1 METSLELVSDAH
13 ERLKEVMRAVRQLYM
28 RAINAMLNARR
39 VGAEAAGYQ
48 AVTLELRR
56 FSQQIDTAAEELQA
70 RIRALVYRGA
80 ERRRQLRRL
89 RRLERVVE
97 RPEAVETAA
106 TVAVRE
112 AIEGL
117 GQGLKQQDDD
127 IDRLVRE
134 VQGIRARID
143 RLAESGRNLG
153 LMLRTEAVVNE
164 ALADGIGDEVNE
176 LMDRVNRDVDAIGGH
191 MERLSE
197 AGE

>member
-1 METSLELVSDAH
+1 METSLELVSAAH

-28 RAINAMLNARR
+28 RAVNAMLNARR
-39 VGAEAAGYQ
+39 VGVQAAGYQ

-56 FSQQIDTAAEELQA
+56 FSQQIDSSADELQA
-70 RIRALVYRGA
+70 RIRELVYCGA
-80 ERRRQLRRL
+80 ERRRQFRRL
-89 RRLERVVE
+89 RRLEQGADR
-97 RPEAVETAA
+97 ADSGG
-106 TVAVRE
+106 RE
-112 AIEGL
+112 AARKGIEGL
-117 GQGLKQQDDD
+117 QQRLQQQDDD
-127 IDRLVRE
+127 IERLVRE
-134 VQGIRARID
+134 VQGIRVRIG
-143 RLAESGRNLG
+143 RLAETGRNLG

>member
-1 METSLELVSDAH
+1 METSLELVSAAH

-89 RRLERVVE
+89 RRLEQGADR
-97 RPEAVETAA
+97 ADSGG
-106 TVAVRE
+106 RE
-112 AIEGL
+112 AAREGIEGL
-117 GQGLKQQDDD
+117 QQRLQQQDDD
-127 IDRLVRE
+127 IERLVRE

-176 LMDRVNRDVDAIGGH
+176 LMDRVNRDVDAIGAH

>member
-13 ERLKEVMRAVRQLYM
+13 ERLREVMGSVRQLYM
-28 RAINAMLNARR
+28 RALNAMLNARR
-39 VGAEAAGYQ
+39 VGQEAAGYQ

-89 RRLERVVE
+89 RRLEQGADR
-97 RPEAVETAA
+97 AYSGG
-106 TVAVRE
+106 RE
-112 AIEGL
+112 AAREGIESL
-117 GQGLKQQDDD
+117 QQRLQQQDDD

-134 VQGIRARID
+134 VQGIRARIG

>member
-89 RRLERVVE
+89 RRLEQGADR
-97 RPEAVETAA
+97 AYSGG
-106 TVAVRE
+106 RE
-112 AIEGL
+112 AAREGIESL
-117 GQGLKQQDDD
+117 QQRLQQQDDD

-143 RLAESGRNLG
+143 RLADSGRNLG